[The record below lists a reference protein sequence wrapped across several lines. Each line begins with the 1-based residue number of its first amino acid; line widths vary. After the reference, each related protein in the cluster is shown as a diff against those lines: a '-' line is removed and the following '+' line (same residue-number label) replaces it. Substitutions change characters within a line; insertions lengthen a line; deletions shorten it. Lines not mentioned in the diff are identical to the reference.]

1 MSKKI
6 LVADDEEYLIKFI
19 KRYLERRGVEVIATP
34 KGTDVLPILER
45 EEIDLVFLDIQF
57 EDIGGLEILKEIKKK
72 HPGVKVIII
81 TGVKNTSLEPEARSL
96 GADGFIS
103 KPVVSQE
110 FNEAIQAFLPL
121 DK

>member
-72 HPGVKVIII
+72 HTGVKVIII

-103 KPVVSQE
+103 KPVVSEE